1 MKKLT
6 VYLKGDRTEC
16 VLAPLFKML
25 EAILELFVPLII
37 KAVIDKGIG
46 RSDNGYIMR
55 MCGVLVL
62 LGAVGLIFSITAQ
75 YFAAKASTSFVR
87 KLRHA
92 VFERIGSFS
101 YSQLDGIGSSTLITR
116 LTSDMDSVQNGLNLT
131 LRLLLRSP
139 FVVIGAMIMAFTVD
153 AKSALTFVVVIPAL
167 SVVVFGILLLCIPLY
182 KKVRAALDRVD
193 RKSTRLNSSHT

>member
-37 KAVIDKGIG
+37 KAIIDKGIG
-46 RSDNGYIMR
+46 RSDDGYIMR

-92 VFERIGSFS
+92 VFER
-101 YSQLDGIGSSTLITR
+101 
-116 LTSDMDSVQNGLNLT
+116 
-131 LRLLLRSP
+131 
-139 FVVIGAMIMAFTVD
+139 
-153 AKSALTFVVVIPAL
+153 
-167 SVVVFGILLLCIPLY
+167 
-182 KKVRAALDRVD
+182 
-193 RKSTRLNSSHT
+193 